1 MSMVPV
7 VTWKS
12 TAVVSGVG
20 LLATWLASYAPP
32 ANLPADTAARVPAA
46 VTAEAPDIVREA
58 NRLQAKVRAEVE
70 YVQPSRNPFRF
81 GARDSAP
88 VPRSESV
95 HTLPAAVDVAP
106 APIVIRLSGIAIDTV
121 NGREERTAILNTP
134 GGLVFVKE
142 GEEVAG
148 AYKVSKIA
156 IDAVD
161 LVRADGSLL
170 QLR

>member
-1 MSMVPV
+1 MSMVPL

-20 LLATWLASYAPP
+20 LLATWLASNAPP
-32 ANLPADTAARVPAA
+32 ANSPADTAGRVPVA
-46 VTAEAPDIVREA
+46 VTTEAPDIVREA
-58 NRLQAKVRAEVE
+58 DRLEAKVRAEVE

-81 GARDSAP
+81 GASAS
-88 VPRSESV
+88 VPRVEPV
-95 HTLPAAVDVAP
+95 YTPPVDVAP

-142 GEEVAG
+142 GEQLAG
-148 AYKVSKIA
+148 AYTVSKIA

>member
-32 ANLPADTAARVPAA
+32 ASSPADTAVRVPVA
-46 VTAEAPDIVREA
+46 VTTEAPDIVREA
-58 NRLQAKVRAEVE
+58 DRLQAKVRAEVE

-81 GARDSAP
+81 GARESASAP
-88 VPRSESV
+88 RSTAV
-95 HTLPAAVDVAP
+95 FTPPPAVDVAP

-121 NGREERTAILNTP
+121 DGREERTAILNTP

-142 GEEVAG
+142 GEDVAG
-148 AYKVSKIA
+148 AYTVAKIA

-161 LVRADGSLL
+161 LVRADGSIL